1 MNKAELEKELMA
13 VEERLKEA
21 LEINVKKTEA
31 YETLKS
37 KAGEKLNL
45 MGRDIQ
51 MLKDKIINLVMKED
65 K

>member
-37 KAGEKLNL
+37 KAEEKLNL

-51 MLKDKIINLVMKED
+51 MLKDEIINLVMKED

>member
-37 KAGEKLNL
+37 KAEEKLNL